1 MSVWRRLNVNPRK
14 RSLGD
19 CAVRAV
25 AVALGVDWYEA
36 YDLLCAEG
44 RRQCDMPSSDDVID
58 DVLARYGFSEPIPAR
73 GVTAE
78 RFCREH
84 PRGVYV
90 LALIGHV
97 ATAVDGYLYDLWDSS
112 GERVRYYYRRA

>member
-1 MSVWRRLNVNPRK
+1 MWISTNINPCR

-19 CAVRAV
+19 CTVRAV
-25 AVALGVDWYEA
+25 GIALGVDWYEA

-58 DVLARYGFSEPIPAR
+58 DVLARYGFSEPIPAY
-73 GVTAE
+73 GVTAAA
-78 RFCREH
+78 FCRKH

-90 LALIGHV
+90 LALNSHV
-97 ATAVDGYLYDLWDSS
+97 ATAIDGDIYDLWDSS
-112 GERVRYYYRRA
+112 GERVKYYYRRA

>member
-1 MSVWRRLNVNPRK
+1 MVWRYLNKNPCK

-36 YDLLCAEG
+36 YDLLCDEA
-44 RRQCDMPSSDDVID
+44 RRQCDMPSSDDVMD
-58 DVLARYGFSEPIPAR
+58 DVLARHGFSEPIPAYR
-73 GVTAE
+73 VTAAE
-78 RFCREH
+78 FCRAH

-90 LALIGHV
+90 LALSGHV
-97 ATAVDGYLYDLWDSS
+97 ATAADGYLYDLWDSS
-112 GERVRYYYRRA
+112 GERVRYYYARD

>member
-1 MSVWRRLNVNPRK
+1 MAWRYLNLNPCR

-25 AVALGVDWYEA
+25 GVALGVDWYEA
-36 YDLLCAEG
+36 YDLLSDEA

-58 DVLARYGFSEPIPAR
+58 DVLARHGFSEPIPAY
-73 GVTAE
+73 GVTAGD
-78 RFCREH
+78 FCRSH

-90 LALIGHV
+90 LALSGHV
-97 ATAVDGYLYDLWDSS
+97 ATTVDGNLYDLWDSS
-112 GERVRYYYRRA
+112 GERVRYYYARR